1 MERMRYLVKE
11 LNSASKAYYNF
22 NKNII
27 SDYEYDKLYDELVS
41 LEKKLNFVLP
51 KSPSKNVGFKT
62 DSRLKKIKH
71 EKKMLSLDKTKNIN
85 RLKEFLQDKVG
96 LLSWKLDGLTIV
108 LDYENGFLKKII
120 TRGNG
125 EFGEDV
131 THNFCVFKNL
141 PKSITYNGKLIVRGE
156 AVISNK
162 DFKEINLNLSAQEK
176 YKNPRNLASGLV
188 RNLKPKEIF
197 FKRVYF
203 FAFELVDI
211 NKNDFCDLNFKHE
224 KLDWL
229 KTSGFEIV
237 KYKITN
243 SQKLEYDIKEF
254 MSQIKKIKY
263 GADGLVLTFD
273 DKKYS
278 DMLGRTSKFPRDSL
292 AFKWADKTIK
302 TKLLNVEWNTSR
314 TGLIN
319 PVAIFEK
326 INLGGSNINKA
337 SLHNISFIKNLK
349 LGIGDIIK
357 VYKANMIIPQIAEN
371 LTRSNNFKIPE
382 RCPSCGF
389 NTEIKKINDSEF
401 LFCTNRN
408 CKAKLIMSLVH
419 FASRDAMNI
428 NGLSEMIIK
437 KLVDNNFLKSYLDI
451 YELKNYEQEI
461 KFLGILDSKDP
472 NKNHKLYANL
482 INAIEKSKHV
492 YLYNF
497 IYALG
502 IDGIGL
508 SNARILC
515 EKFNN
520 DIDKIMSATQEN
532 LNEIYGFGNI
542 ISKAVYKYFTDK
554 INLDLIKKTC
564 EVFDFIN
571 NIGGNNNKA
580 LTNINFVITGR
591 LNKFANRT
599 ELINL
604 IKSNGGHVFD
614 NISSK
619 INYLINNDI
628 KSDSKK
634 NLAAQKLGIKIIS
647 EEEFLS
653 LFNLQ
658 K

>member
-1 MERMRYLVKE
+1 MERMIYLVKR
-11 LNSASKAYYNF
+11 LNAASEAYYNF

-27 SDYEYDKLYDELVS
+27 SDYEYDKLYDELIS
-41 LEKKLNFVLP
+41 LEEKLNFVLP
-51 KSPSKNVGFKT
+51 ESPSKKVGFKT

-71 EKKMLSLDKTKNIN
+71 EKKMLSLDKTKSIN
-85 RLKEFLQDKVG
+85 RLKEFLQDKIG

-141 PKSITYNGKLIVRGE
+141 PEKINYDGKLIVRGE

-162 DFKEINLNLSAQEK
+162 DFKEINLNLSDQEK

-188 RNLKPKEIF
+188 RNLKPKKIF

-203 FAFELVDI
+203 LAFELVDI

-224 KLDWL
+224 RLDWL
-229 KTSGFEIV
+229 KKNGFEII

-243 SQKLEYDIKEF
+243 SEELEYDLKEF
-254 MSQIKKIKY
+254 MSKIKKIKY

-278 DMLGRTSKFPRDSL
+278 DTLGKTSKFPRDSL

-302 TKLLNVEWNTSR
+302 TKLLNIEWNTSR

-319 PVAIFEK
+319 PVAVFKK

-371 LTRSNNFKIPE
+371 LTRSNNFEIPE
-382 RCPSCGF
+382 KCPSC
-389 NTEIKKINDSEF
+389 NSKTKIRKINDSEF
-401 LFCTNRN
+401 LFCDNRN

-419 FASRDAMNI
+419 FANRDAMNI

-451 YELKNYEQEI
+451 YELENYEQEI

-492 YLYNF
+492 CLYNF

-508 SNARILC
+508 SNAKILC

-520 DIDKIMSATQEN
+520 DINKIICATKKE

-542 ISKAVYKYFTDK
+542 ISESVYNYFKDEVNLNLVKK
-554 INLDLIKKTC
+554 ICGLLN
-564 EVFDFIN
+564 FID
-571 NIGGNNNKA
+571 NIERNNKKVLA
-580 LTNINFVITGR
+580 DISFVITGK
-591 LNKFANRT
+591 LNQFANRT

-604 IKSNGGHVFD
+604 IEANGGYVLD

-619 INYLINNDI
+619 VNYLINNNI

-634 NLAAQKLGIKIIS
+634 NLVAQKLGIKVIS

-653 LFNLQ
+653 LFNL
-658 K
+658 KK